1 MKKDWSHFNNSKPFT
16 LGVELEVQI
25 VDNRNFKLVSKAE
38 EIFKNISEKNKK
50 FIHPELLKSMVEIVT
65 PVCNS
70 SEEVIHYIKQVVK
83 EIREIGKKHSFEI
96 VALGTHVTARR
107 DDVEI
112 TYDKRYLK
120 FLEEFQIVLR
130 NFLIYGL
137 HIHVGFP
144 YAESAVRAFNFLREY
159 LPVFLS
165 MSTSSPFFEGE
176 FTGLHSYRTKIFEQ
190 LPRAGI
196 PDYFNNYNHFQELMN
211 QLFESGTINS
221 IKDVWWDLRIH
232 PNFGTIELR
241 ICDAINDI
249 ERIELLVVLFQAICM
264 YALDN
269 KAENT
274 FFQIVKQN
282 KWNAARHSLN
292 GKFIS
297 KDKTSTFK
305 QTAFELVEKMRKK
318 GIFQELK
325 TEDKIQD
332 LMKILDKKP
341 ISQNLIEI
349 FNQTQNFAEV
359 EKIGILK

>member
-1 MKKDWSHFNNSKPFT
+1 MKKDWSDFNTSKPFT
-16 LGVELEVQI
+16 LGVELEIQLVN
-25 VDNRNFKLVSKAE
+25 NRNFKLVSKAE
-38 EIFKNISEKNKK
+38 EVFKNISEKNKNL
-50 FIHPELLKSMVEIVT
+50 IHPELLKSMVEIVT
-65 PVCNS
+65 PVCS
-70 SEEVIHYIKQVVK
+70 SPEEVIYYIKQVVK
-83 EIREIGKKHSFEI
+83 ELREIGNNHSFEI

-144 YAESAVRAFNFLREY
+144 YAESAVKAFNFLREY

-165 MSTSSPFFEGE
+165 VSTSSPFFEGE

-196 PDYFNNYNHFQELMN
+196 PDYFQNYTHFQELMN
-211 QLFESGTINS
+211 RLFESGTINS

-232 PNFGTIELR
+232 PNFGTLELR
-241 ICDAINDI
+241 ICDAVNEI
-249 ERIELLVVLFQAICM
+249 ERIELLVVLFQAMCM
-264 YALDN
+264 YGLDT
-269 KAENT
+269 KSENT
-274 FFQIVKQN
+274 FHQIIKQN

-297 KDKTSTFK
+297 KEKTSTLK
-305 QTAFELVEKMRKK
+305 QTAFELIEKMGKR
-318 GIFQELK
+318 GIFKELK
-325 TEDKIQD
+325 TEDRINH
-332 LMKILDKKP
+332 LIKILDKKP
-341 ISQNLIEI
+341 ISQKLIEV

-359 EKIGILK
+359 EKLGILK